1 MERLQEVFAG
11 LTGGLRL
18 DLSLN
23 SVLRVLVLILAGAV
37 LVRVLTRLADKMLA
51 RSKGMASLRV
61 YILSVIRIG
70 LWFLVILM
78 AAESVGIPTASVIAL
93 LSVAGLAVS
102 LALQNTLSNV
112 AGGITLLVTRP
123 FQVGDY
129 VEADGVGGTVSA
141 IDLSYTT
148 FITIDN
154 KMVYVP
160 NSQLSAA
167 KIVNYTSQSRRRV
180 DLNFTASYDAP
191 TQTVKEAIREV
202 VDSIPQILQD
212 PEPVIWLSAYQA
224 SSIQYVV
231 RAWTANADY
240 WNVYYAI
247 QEGVRESFA
256 RHGVEMTYEHL
267 NVHLMGQGSAAGRP
281 SSFQTADTEDDGEA
295 LK

>member
-1 MERLQEVFAG
+1 MERLQEVFAN

-37 LVRVLTRLADKMLA
+37 LVRVLTRVADRMLQ

-70 LWFLVILM
+70 LWFLVVLM

-141 IDLSYTT
+141 VDLSYTT
-148 FITIDN
+148 FTTVDN
-154 KMVYVP
+154 KMIYVP
-160 NSQLSAA
+160 NSQLASA
-167 KIVNYTSQSRRRV
+167 KIVNYTTQSRRRV

-191 TQTVKEAIREV
+191 TQTVKDAIREV
-202 VDSIPQILQD
+202 VDSIPQILRD
-212 PEPVIWLSAYQA
+212 PEPAIWLTAYQA

-240 WNVYYAI
+240 WDVYFAL

-267 NVHLMGQGSAAGRP
+267 NVHLMKDGGQAS
-281 SSFQTADTEDDGEA
+281 GESGDPCA
-295 LK
+295 K